1 MEGEFLD
8 TLSAKSIG
16 ITRFCGI
23 TAALLPKALPKALPK
38 PSHGVAFSFGA
49 NGLLSVNSKYRG

>member
-23 TAALLPKALPKALPK
+23 TAALLPKALPK